1 MVIKFIYC
9 ASQSQ
14 GIRNP
19 LGAIPATYPLDE
31 KWRELG
37 QDHPRPV
44 VTIALCILKEFF
56 YGFQLL
62 VRDRYANDVIV
73 FFRFC
78 ELLPANPFRPEGGD
92 AYASIVRHDQFC
104 VRVFT
109 VGSVANDAVVPLT
122 LGFVEG
128 HAQLKWFCRL
138 SYPIVLITMHHF
150 QKIQKFYR

>member
-1 MVIKFIYC
+1 MVVKLIDCPCQPQCIC
-9 ASQSQ
+9 
-14 GIRNP
+14 NP
-19 LGAIPATYPLDE
+19 LRTIPATYPLDE

-109 VGSVANDAVVPLT
+109 LGCPANDPVVPASLT
-122 LGFVEG
+122 LVKGYTY
-128 HAQLKWFCRL
+128 LMWFCRL
-138 SYPIVLITMHHF
+138 SYPIV
-150 QKIQKFYR
+150 